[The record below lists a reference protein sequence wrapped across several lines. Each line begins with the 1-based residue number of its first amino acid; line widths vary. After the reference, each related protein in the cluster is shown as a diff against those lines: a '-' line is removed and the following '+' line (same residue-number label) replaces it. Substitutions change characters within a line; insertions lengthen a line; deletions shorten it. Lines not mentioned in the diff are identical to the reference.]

1 MTSLTITE
9 EEHRERGE
17 RLLEGAQNDG
27 YDGVV
32 LFGALNI
39 QYICGMYHL
48 PTERPSVLGITEDRS
63 EVVVPRLEREHAERD
78 EFVIDD
84 VHVYFDYPQGE
95 PMQRVAEMCESLGI
109 ADDAIVASAPAALD
123 GLIEARGIGLIRVP
137 CDPAPL
143 RLVVDLGRTE
153 PERLPP
159 IRHTSLMDMPLPL
172 VLGPL
177 TAHLSPAICLL
188 LRGGRIDPESDL
200 SPETR

>member
-1 MTSLTITE
+1 MIRTETI
-9 EEHRERGE
+9 HASAVA
-17 RLLEGAQNDG
+17 LEGR
-27 YDGVV
+27 GVLILGPSGSGKSSLALQLIGLGGQLIGDDRIV
-32 LFGALNI
+32 L
-39 QYICGMYHL
+39 H
-48 PTERPSVLGITEDRS
+48 R
-63 EVVVPRLEREHAERD
+63 
-78 EFVIDD
+78 
-84 VHVYFDYPQGE
+84 
-95 PMQRVAEMCESLGI
+95 

-137 CDPAPL
+137 CGPAPL